1 MTLHTKT
8 SDRTATEFHKT
19 LATLGLAQC
28 RVARW
33 FAVSARCVRRWEHGD
48 RRIPHGIAIVIRLLS
63 AGAVTAVQVEEAA
76 AAIPAP
82 VRRING
88 GGEPSTLL
96 VESPPEPEQSAL
108 ACAEAAALVDPG
120 PTTVVEQVCA
130 LTAGTCHWPLGD
142 PRRPSF
148 CFCNAPVVTAP
159 YCEAHRTLAYS
170 APRTGSGHGV
180 RVGFVAH
187 ASAHG
192 SPTIPGAFSATGAS
206 PPPISQAALPRSHTA
221 AA

>member
-1 MTLHTKT
+1 MALHAA
-8 SDRTATEFHKT
+8 SDLSVVEFRET

-48 RRIPHGIAIVIRLLS
+48 RRIPHGVAIVIHLLS
-63 AGAVTAVQVEEAA
+63 VGTVTAVQVEEAA

-82 VRRING
+82 VRRTNG
-88 GGEPSTLL
+88 GGEPS
-96 VESPPEPEQSAL
+96 PPRVEPEQSAL
-108 ACAEAAALVDPG
+108 VCAEAATLVDPG

-142 PRRPSF
+142 PRHPSF

-159 YCEAHRTLAYS
+159 YCEAHHALAYL
-170 APRTGSGHGV
+170 APRTGGGHGV

-187 ASAHG
+187 GGRVRLGPASARG
-192 SPTIPGAFSATGAS
+192 GPATSGVFSATRAAVPVREVS
-206 PPPISQAALPRSHTA
+206 PC
-221 AA
+221 